1 MSDIPIVDSHCHLD
15 YADSPEAQQAVL
27 ARGRAA
33 GIACFVTVGVGRGTD
48 GARDAIAL
56 AERERD
62 VRATAG
68 VHPHDAAGCTAETLA
83 AMGRMIAHER
93 VVAVGEVGLDY
104 HYDSSP
110 RDVQRE
116 VFRRFIALA
125 RAAKKP
131 LVIHTRSA
139 PEDTL
144 SILREEGAREV
155 GGVIHCFSEDEA
167 FARAAMDLDFDISLS
182 GIVTFKKAE
191 AVRAAA
197 KVIPLDRLMIETDS
211 PYLAP
216 TPMRGKPNEPSYLAH
231 TVRQLAELRGD
242 DEDTVRARTTETA
255 ARRFGLRVGL

>member
-1 MSDIPIVDSHCHLD
+1 MVDSHCHLD
-15 YADSPEAQQAVL
+15 HADSPEARQAIL

-33 GIACFVTVGVGRGTD
+33 GIAWFVTVGVGRGTD

-56 AERERD
+56 AETEPD

-68 VHPHDAAGCTAETLA
+68 VHPHDAAGCADETLDA
-83 AMGRMIAHER
+83 VARMIAHEK
-93 VVAVGEVGLDY
+93 VMAVGEVGLDY

-125 RAAKKP
+125 KAAKKP

-144 SILREEGAREV
+144 SILREEGARDV

-182 GIVTFKKAE
+182 GIVTFKRAE

-197 KVIPLDRLMIETDS
+197 RVIPLDRLMIETDS

-216 TPMRGKPNEPSYLAH
+216 MPMRGKTNEPSYLAH
-231 TVRQLAELRGD
+231 TVRQLAELRGE
-242 DEDTVRARTTETA
+242 DEDLVRARTTETA
-255 ARRFGLRVGL
+255 TRRFGLRARL

>member
-1 MSDIPIVDSHCHLD
+1 VSVPIVDSHCHLD
-15 YADSPEAQQAVL
+15 YADSEEARQAIL

-33 GIACFVTVGVGRGTD
+33 GIAWFVTVGVGRGTE
-48 GARDAIAL
+48 GARDAIAM
-56 AERERD
+56 AEAERD

-68 VHPHDAAGCTAETLA
+68 VHPHDAAGCTGETYAEMA
-83 AMGRMIAHER
+83 RMIAHEK

-125 RAAKKP
+125 KEAKKP
-131 LVIHTRSA
+131 LVIHTREA
-139 PEDTL
+139 PADTL
-144 SILREEGAREV
+144 SILREEGARDV

-167 FARAAMDLDFDISLS
+167 FARAAMDLDFDVSLS

-197 KVIPLDRLMIETDS
+197 RVIPLDRLMIETDS

-216 TPMRGKPNEPSYLAH
+216 IPMRGKTNEPSYLAH

-255 ARRFGLRVGL
+255 ARRLGLR

>member
-1 MSDIPIVDSHCHLD
+1 MSVPIVDSHCRLD
-15 YADSPEAQQAVL
+15 YAASEEARQAIL

-33 GIACFVTVGVGRGTD
+33 GIAWFVTVGVGRGTD
-48 GARDAIAL
+48 GARDAIAM
-56 AERERD
+56 AEAERD

-68 VHPHDAAGCTAETLA
+68 VHPHDAAGCTGETYAEMA
-83 AMGRMIAHER
+83 RMIAHEK

-125 RAAKKP
+125 KEAKKP
-131 LVIHTRSA
+131 LVIHTREA
-139 PEDTL
+139 PADTL
-144 SILREEGAREV
+144 SILREEGARDV

-167 FARAAMDLDFDISLS
+167 FARAAMDLDFDVSLS

-197 KVIPLDRLMIETDS
+197 RVIPLDRLMIETDS

-216 TPMRGKPNEPSYLAH
+216 IPMRGKTNEPSYLAH

-255 ARRFGLRVGL
+255 ARRLGLR

>member
-1 MSDIPIVDSHCHLD
+1 MSVPIVDSHCHLD
-15 YADSPEAQQAVL
+15 YADSEEARQAIL

-33 GIACFVTVGVGRGTD
+33 GIAWFVTVGVGRGTE
-48 GARDAIAL
+48 GARDAIAM
-56 AERERD
+56 AEAERD

-68 VHPHDAAGCTAETLA
+68 VHPHDAAGCTGETYAEMA
-83 AMGRMIAHER
+83 RMIAHEK

-125 RAAKKP
+125 KEAKKP
-131 LVIHTRSA
+131 LVIHTREA
-139 PEDTL
+139 PADTL
-144 SILREEGAREV
+144 SILREEGARDV

-167 FARAAMDLDFDISLS
+167 FARAAMDLDFDVSLS

-197 KVIPLDRLMIETDS
+197 RVIPLDRLMIETDS

-216 TPMRGKPNEPSYLAH
+216 IPMRGKTNEPSYLAH

-255 ARRFGLRVGL
+255 ARRLGLR

>member
-1 MSDIPIVDSHCHLD
+1 MSAPLVDSHCHLD
-15 YADSPEAQQAVL
+15 YADTPEAQQAVL

-33 GIACFVTVGVGRGTD
+33 GIAWFVTVGVGRGTD

-56 AERERD
+56 AEREPD

-68 VHPHDAAGCTAETLA
+68 VHPHDAAGCDEETVA
-83 AMGRMIAHER
+83 AMARMIAHER
-93 VVAVGEVGLDY
+93 VLAVGEVGLDY

-110 RDVQRE
+110 RDVQRA

-125 RAAKKP
+125 KAARKP
-131 LVIHTRSA
+131 LVIHTRAA
-139 PEDTL
+139 PADTL
-144 SILREEGAREV
+144 SILREEGARDV

-197 KVIPLDRLMIETDS
+197 RVIPLDRLMIETDS

-216 TPMRGKPNEPSYLAH
+216 TPMRGRPNEPSYLAH

-242 DEDTVRARTTETA
+242 DEDAVRARTTETA
-255 ARRFGLRVGL
+255 TRRFGLR

>member
-1 MSDIPIVDSHCHLD
+1 MSVPIVDSHCHLD
-15 YADSPEAQQAVL
+15 YADTEESRQAVL

-33 GIACFVTVGVGRGTD
+33 GIAWFVTVGVGRGTD
-48 GARDAIAL
+48 GARDAIAI
-56 AERERD
+56 AEAERD

-68 VHPHDAAGCTAETLA
+68 VHPHDAAGCTGETIAEMA
-83 AMGRMIAHER
+83 RMIAHER

-125 RAAKKP
+125 REVKKP
-131 LVIHTRSA
+131 LVIHTREA
-139 PEDTL
+139 PADTL
-144 SILREEGAREV
+144 AILREEGARDV

-197 KVIPLDRLMIETDS
+197 RVIPLDRLMIETDS

-216 TPMRGKPNEPSYLAH
+216 IPMRGKTNEPSYLAH

-255 ARRFGLRVGL
+255 ARRLGLR